1 MVVPPFVTGWAVFGL
16 IVPFGPAAG
25 VTVQVWTAAEQ
36 LAVVPPFD
44 PAQLQVQGPE
54 PVTALAVPVVQR
66 SVVGALVRV
75 VLFAGPQVPFIIGVN
90 VAVTV
95 QLAVMGPVV

>member
-1 MVVPPFVTGWAVFGL
+1 MVVAPFVTGWAVFGL
-16 IVPFGPAAG
+16 IVPLGPAEG
-25 VTVQVWTAAEQ
+25 VTLQVWIVAEQ
-36 LAVVPPFD
+36 LAVVPPFE

-54 PVTALAVPVVQR
+54 PLTELAVPVVQR

-75 VLFAGPQVPFIIGVN
+75 VLLAGPQVPLTIGVN